1 MFPPVIETGGG
12 AVALN
17 RSKFLNS
24 VAERANASRRDVEH
38 VWENALGVIQD
49 AIKKGEDVSIT
60 GFGKFKQKVT
70 AARKAGMRKDPFT
83 GEMRHFAARPAK
95 KAPRFLPAKQFK
107 EYVGGGLKSLPK
119 ANTRPQA
126 LAADGGK
133 AKPAAKKKTAK
144 KPAAK
149 KSARKPA
156 KKAKR
161 R

>member
-1 MFPPVIETGGG
+1 
-12 AVALN
+12 VALN

-24 VAERANASRRDVEH
+24 VSERANASRRDVEH

-83 GEMRHFAARPAK
+83 GEMRMFAARPAK

-119 ANTRPQA
+119 PNTRPQA
-126 LAADGGK
+126 LAAASAP
-133 AKPAAKKKTAK
+133 AKSSAKKSAK
-144 KPAAK
+144 KAAPK

>member
-1 MFPPVIETGGG
+1 
-12 AVALN
+12 VALN

-24 VAERANASRRDVEH
+24 VAERAGASRRDVEH
-38 VWENALGVIQD
+38 VWEHALGVIQD

-70 AARKAGMRKDPFT
+70 AARKAGLRKDPFT
-83 GEMRHFAARPAK
+83 GEMRHFPARPAK

-107 EYVGGGLKSLPK
+107 EYVGGGLKALPK
-119 ANTRPQA
+119 VNTRPQA

-133 AKPAAKKKTAK
+133 AKPAAKKSAK
-144 KPAAK
+144 KAAPK
-149 KSARKPA
+149 KGARKPA

>member
-1 MFPPVIETGGG
+1 MFARLSETRGWK
-12 AVALN
+12 VALN

-24 VAERANASRRDVEH
+24 VSERAGASRRDVEH
-38 VWENALGVIQD
+38 VWEHALGVIQD

-83 GEMRHFAARPAK
+83 GETRMFPARPAK

-107 EYVGGGLKSLPK
+107 DYVSGTLKALPK

-126 LAADGGK
+126 LAADAG
-133 AKPAAKKKTAK
+133 KPAAKKAT
-144 KPAAK
+144 AK
-149 KSARKPA
+149 KSAPKKSA
-156 KKAKR
+156 KKAAAKKKR
-161 R
+161 K

>member
-1 MFPPVIETGGG
+1 M
-12 AVALN
+12 ALN

-24 VAERANASRRDVEH
+24 VAERAGASRRDVEH
-38 VWENALGVIQD
+38 VWEHALGVIQD

-70 AARKAGMRKDPFT
+70 AARKAWMRKDPFT

-107 EYVGGGLKSLPK
+107 EYVGGGLKALPK
-119 ANTRPQA
+119 VNTRPQA

-133 AKPAAKKKTAK
+133 AKPAAKKSAK
-144 KPAAK
+144 KAAPK
-149 KSARKPA
+149 KATRKPA

>member
-1 MFPPVIETGGG
+1 
-12 AVALN
+12 VALN
-17 RSKFLNS
+17 RSKFLNTVS
-24 VAERANASRRDVEH
+24 ERANASRRDVEH
-38 VWENALGVIQD
+38 VWEHALGVIQD

-70 AARKAGMRKDPFT
+70 AARKAGLRKDPFT
-83 GEMRHFAARPAK
+83 GEMRNFPARPAK

-107 EYVGGGLKSLPK
+107 EYVSGGIKALPK
-119 ANTRPQA
+119 PNTRPQA

-133 AKPAAKKKTAK
+133 SA

-149 KSARKPA
+149 KSAKKAAPKKSVRKPA

>member
-1 MFPPVIETGGG
+1 M
-12 AVALN
+12 ALN

-24 VAERANASRRDVEH
+24 VSERANASRRDVEH
-38 VWENALGVIQD
+38 VWEHALGVIQD

-70 AARKAGMRKDPFT
+70 AARKAGLRKDPFT
-83 GEMRHFAARPAK
+83 GEMRNFPARPAK

-107 EYVGGGLKSLPK
+107 EYVSGGIKSLPK
-119 ANTRPQA
+119 LNTRPQA
-126 LAADGGK
+126 LAVDGGK
-133 AKPAAKKKTAK
+133 TAKPAAKKAKKAAPKKAAKK

-149 KSARKPA
+149 K
-156 KKAKR
+156 KAKR

>member
-1 MFPPVIETGGG
+1 M
-12 AVALN
+12 ALN

-24 VAERANASRRDVEH
+24 VSERAGASRRDVEH

-70 AARKAGMRKDPFT
+70 AARKAGLRKDPFT

-107 EYVGGGLKSLPK
+107 EYVGRGIRSLPK
-119 ANTRPQA
+119 LNTRPQA

-133 AKPAAKKKTAK
+133 AKPAAKKSAK
-144 KPAAK
+144 KAAPK

>member
-1 MFPPVIETGGG
+1 M
-12 AVALN
+12 VALN

-24 VAERANASRRDVEH
+24 VAERAGASRRDVEH
-38 VWENALGVIQD
+38 VWEHALGVIQD
-49 AIKKGEDVSIT
+49 TIKKGEDVSIT

-107 EYVGGGLKSLPK
+107 EYVSGAVKSLPK
-119 ANTRPQA
+119 PNTRPQA
-126 LAADGGK
+126 LAAAT
-133 AKPAAKKKTAK
+133 AKPA

-149 KSARKPA
+149 KSAKKASAKKSAKKPA

>member
-1 MFPPVIETGGG
+1 M
-12 AVALN
+12 ALN
-17 RSKFLNS
+17 RSKFLNTVS
-24 VAERANASRRDVEH
+24 ERANASRRDVEH
-38 VWENALGVIQD
+38 VWEHALGVIQD

-70 AARKAGMRKDPFT
+70 AARKAGLRKDPFT
-83 GEMRHFAARPAK
+83 GEMRNFPARPAK

-107 EYVGGGLKSLPK
+107 EYVSGGIKALPK
-119 ANTRPQA
+119 PNTRPQA

-133 AKPAAKKKTAK
+133 SA

-149 KSARKPA
+149 KSAKKAAPKKSVRKPA

>member
-1 MFPPVIETGGG
+1 M
-12 AVALN
+12 ALN

-24 VAERANASRRDVEH
+24 VSERAGASRRDVEH
-38 VWENALGVIQD
+38 VWEHALGVIQD

-70 AARKAGMRKDPFT
+70 AARKAGLRKDPFT

-119 ANTRPQA
+119 LNTRPQA
-126 LAADGGK
+126 LAVEGGK
-133 AKPAAKKKTAK
+133 AKPAAKKSAK
-144 KPAAK
+144 KAGAK

>member
-1 MFPPVIETGGG
+1 M
-12 AVALN
+12 ALN

-24 VAERANASRRDVEH
+24 VAERAGASRRDVEH
-38 VWENALGVIQD
+38 VWEHALGVIQD

-70 AARKAGMRKDPFT
+70 AARKAGLRKDPFT
-83 GEMRHFAARPAK
+83 GEMRHFPARPAK

-107 EYVGGGLKSLPK
+107 EYVGGGLKALPK
-119 ANTRPQA
+119 VNTRPQA

-133 AKPAAKKKTAK
+133 AKPAAKKSAK
-144 KPAAK
+144 KAAPK

>member
-1 MFPPVIETGGG
+1 M
-12 AVALN
+12 ALN

-24 VAERANASRRDVEH
+24 VAERSKASRRDVEH

-70 AARKAGMRKDPFT
+70 AARKAGLRKDPFT

-107 EYVGGGLKSLPK
+107 EYVGGGLKALPK
-119 ANTRPQA
+119 INTRPQA
-126 LAADGGK
+126 LAAET
-133 AKPAAKKKTAK
+133 AKPAAKKAAPK
-144 KPAAK
+144 KAAK
-149 KSARKPA
+149 KKAAP
-156 KKAKR
+156 KKKAAKR

>member
-1 MFPPVIETGGG
+1 M
-12 AVALN
+12 ALN
-17 RSKFLNS
+17 RSKFLNTVS
-24 VAERANASRRDVEH
+24 ERANASRRDVEH
-38 VWENALGVIQD
+38 VWEHALGVIQD

-70 AARKAGMRKDPFT
+70 AARKAGLRKDPFT
-83 GEMRHFAARPAK
+83 GEMRNFPARPAK

-107 EYVGGGLKSLPK
+107 EYVSGGIKALPK
-119 ANTRPQA
+119 PNTRPQA

-133 AKPAAKKKTAK
+133 SAKPAAKKSAK
-144 KPAAK
+144 KAAPK

>member
-1 MFPPVIETGGG
+1 M
-12 AVALN
+12 ALN

-107 EYVGGGLKSLPK
+107 EYVGGGIKSLPK
-119 ANTRPQA
+119 LNTRPQA
-126 LAADGGK
+126 LATEG
-133 AKPAAKKKTAK
+133 AKTKPTAK
-144 KPAAK
+144 KSAKKATAK

>member
-1 MFPPVIETGGG
+1 M
-12 AVALN
+12 
-17 RSKFLNS
+17 
-24 VAERANASRRDVEH
+24 
-38 VWENALGVIQD
+38 
-49 AIKKGEDVSIT
+49 
-60 GFGKFKQKVT
+60 T
-70 AARKAGMRKDPFT
+70 AARKAGLRKDPFT

-107 EYVGGGLKSLPK
+107 EYVGGGIRSLPK
-119 ANTRPQA
+119 LNTRPQA

-133 AKPAAKKKTAK
+133 AKPAAKKSAK
-144 KPAAK
+144 KAAPK

>member
-1 MFPPVIETGGG
+1 
-12 AVALN
+12 VALN

-24 VAERANASRRDVEH
+24 VSERAGASRRDVEH
-38 VWENALGVIQD
+38 VWEHALGVIQD

-70 AARKAGMRKDPFT
+70 AARKAGIRKDPFT
-83 GEMRHFAARPAK
+83 GEMRNFPARPSK

-107 EYVGGGLKSLPK
+107 EYVSGQLKALPRPT
-119 ANTRPQA
+119 TRPQA
-126 LAADGGK
+126 LAADGAK
-133 AKPAAKKKTAK
+133 TAKPAAKKTAK
-144 KPAAK
+144 KAAPK
-149 KSARKPA
+149 KSAKKTA

>member
-1 MFPPVIETGGG
+1 
-12 AVALN
+12 VALN

-49 AIKKGEDVSIT
+49 AIKKGEDVSIS

-70 AARKAGMRKDPFT
+70 AARKAGLRKDPFT
-83 GEMRHFAARPAK
+83 GEMRNFPARPAK

-107 EYVGGGLKSLPK
+107 EYVSGGLKALPK
-119 ANTRPQA
+119 PNTRPQA
-126 LAADGGK
+126 LAAPTT
-133 AKPAAKKKTAK
+133 KPAAKKAAPK
-144 KPAAK
+144 KAAK
-149 KSARKPA
+149 KSA
-156 KKAKR
+156 KKAAPKKKAAKR

>member
-1 MFPPVIETGGG
+1 M
-12 AVALN
+12 ALN

-24 VAERANASRRDVEH
+24 VSERANASRRDVEH

-70 AARKAGMRKDPFT
+70 AARKAGLRKDPFT
-83 GEMRHFAARPAK
+83 GEMRNFPARPAK

-107 EYVGGGLKSLPK
+107 EYVAGNLKALPK

-126 LAADGGK
+126 LAADAGK
-133 AKPAAKKKTAK
+133 AAPKKATAKKAAPKKAAAKKKAK
-144 KPAAK
+144 K
-149 KSARKPA
+149 R
-156 KKAKR
+156 
-161 R
+161 

>member
-1 MFPPVIETGGG
+1 
-12 AVALN
+12 VALN

-70 AARKAGMRKDPFT
+70 AARKAGLRKDPFT
-83 GEMRHFAARPAK
+83 GEMRNFPARPAK

-107 EYVGGGLKSLPK
+107 EYVAGNLKALPK
-119 ANTRPQA
+119 SNTRPQA
-126 LAADGGK
+126 LAADSGK
-133 AKPAAKKKTAK
+133 AAPKKAAAKKAAPKKAAKKKTAK
-144 KPAAK
+144 
-149 KSARKPA
+149 
-156 KKAKR
+156 R

>member
-1 MFPPVIETGGG
+1 M
-12 AVALN
+12 VALN

-24 VAERANASRRDVEH
+24 VAERAGASRRDVEH
-38 VWENALGVIQD
+38 VWEHSLGVIQD

-107 EYVGGGLKSLPK
+107 EYVSGAIKSLPK
-119 ANTRPQA
+119 PNTRPQA
-126 LAADGGK
+126 LAAATAPK
-133 AKPAAKKKTAK
+133 AKPAAKKTAK
-144 KPAAK
+144 KAAPK
-149 KSARKPA
+149 KSAKKTA